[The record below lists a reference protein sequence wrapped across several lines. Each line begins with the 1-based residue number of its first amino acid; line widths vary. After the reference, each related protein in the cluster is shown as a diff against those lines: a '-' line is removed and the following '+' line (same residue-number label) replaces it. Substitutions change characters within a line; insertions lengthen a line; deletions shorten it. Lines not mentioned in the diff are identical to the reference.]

1 MPQAETMEKE
11 LLVFCRSQ
19 SKGGRHHG
27 GDTQQGEQGNNTVGS
42 EVMESTFVET
52 RWDSDETIDLQ
63 RTK

>member
-42 EVMESTFVET
+42 EVLDATFVKAG
-52 RWDSDETIDLQ
+52 WDSDE
-63 RTK
+63 